1 MVLVFVDIFSVFKND
16 IVLYKVRCNYVVKY
30 ILYIYLFD
38 IFYMFI
44 YIRLEIG
51 YCDFRF
57 CYKMKEKFFIF

>member
-51 YCDFRF
+51 YCDF
-57 CYKMKEKFFIF
+57 